1 MYINFG
7 IIKSREGLADMK
19 NVETRGL
26 VLFSRNYRE
35 QDKLVKIFTESFGK
49 RMFFVKNASKSKFS
63 SSLQNF
69 TQLDL
74 LGTIND
80 DGLSFISDIS
90 ETIIYKTINTDIFAQ
105 AYASYLIGL
114 VDVAIADNQYD
125 PSLYGFLI
133 KSLELIDK
141 QVDMAIITNIFELQ
155 VMSRFG
161 TQLDFG
167 QCVFCHRTDLPM
179 DFSYQYNGCLC
190 REHFDKDT
198 ARTQVDPNI
207 IFLCHTF
214 MTIELSQLPSLKLSD
229 ELKLKLRQFIDGLY
243 EHYIGV
249 QIKAKKFIDGMDSW
263 ADIMKDNR

>member
-1 MYINFG
+1 
-7 IIKSREGLADMK
+7 MK

-63 SSLQNF
+63 SSFQNF
-69 TQLDL
+69 TQLEL

-90 ETIIYKTINTDIFAQ
+90 ETTTYKYITTDIFAQ

-114 VDVAIADNQYD
+114 SDVAISDKQYD
-125 PSLYGFLI
+125 ASLYGFLS
-133 KSLELIDK
+133 KSLELIDNK
-141 QVDMAIITNIFELQ
+141 IDKAIITNIFELQ
-155 VMSRFG
+155 IMSRFG
-161 TQLDFG
+161 TQLYFG

-190 REHFDKDT
+190 REHFDKDSS
-198 ARTQVDPNI
+198 RVHVDPNI

-214 MTIELSQLPSLKLSD
+214 MGIEMDKLPSLKLSD

-249 QIKAKKFIDGMDSW
+249 KIKAKKFIDSMDSW
-263 ADIMKDNR
+263 ADIMKDKH

>member
-1 MYINFG
+1 
-7 IIKSREGLADMK
+7 MK
-19 NVETRGL
+19 NFETRGL

-74 LGTIND
+74 LGTMND
-80 DGLSFISDIS
+80 DGLSFISDVS
-90 ETIIYKTINTDIFAQ
+90 DARVYKYINSDIFAQ

-114 VDVAIADNQYD
+114 SDVAIPDNQYD
-125 PSLYGFLI
+125 APLYGFLM
-133 KSLELIDK
+133 KSLDLIEAK
-141 QVDMAIITNIFELQ
+141 IDMVVVTFIFELQ

-161 TQLDFG
+161 AQLDFS

-190 REHFDKDT
+190 RQHVDKDMT
-198 ARTQVDPNI
+198 REHLDPNV
-207 IFLCHTF
+207 IFLCHAF
-214 MTIELSQLPSLKLSD
+214 MAIDLEKLPSINISD
-229 ELKLKLRQFIDGLY
+229 ELKKKIRLFIDGLY
-243 EHYIGV
+243 DHYTGV
-249 QIKAKKFIDGMDSW
+249 QIKAKKFIDGLDGW
-263 ADIMKDNR
+263 ADIMKDDVK

>member
-1 MYINFG
+1 
-7 IIKSREGLADMK
+7 MK

-69 TQLDL
+69 TQLGL

-90 ETIIYKTINTDIFAQ
+90 ETVTYKFINSDIFAQ

-114 VDVAIADNQYD
+114 ADVAIPDNQYD
-125 PSLYGFLI
+125 AALYGFLI
-133 KSLELIDK
+133 KSLELIDTK
-141 QVDMAIITNIFELQ
+141 IDMEIVTNIFELQ
-155 VMSRFG
+155 IMSRFG
-161 TQLDFG
+161 AQLDFG

-179 DFSYQYNGCLC
+179 DFSKQFNGCLC
-190 REHFDKDT
+190 RNHFDEDVK
-198 ARTQVDPNI
+198 REHIDPNV
-207 IFLCHTF
+207 IFLCQSF
-214 MTIELSQLPSLKLSD
+214 MAVNLDDLPNINLSD
-229 ELKLKLRQFIDGLY
+229 ELKKKIRAFIDLLY

-249 QIKAKKFIDGMDSW
+249 QIKAKKFIDGLDDW
-263 ADIMKDNR
+263 AAIMK